1 MEEKQERG
9 GAVRVGMV
17 WGGIGGVVGL
27 VVSLLGSLVGI
38 VVAVF
43 IGVSCGRRAAAAEQ
57 RAGALSGLIGGAVA
71 APVYALG
78 STIGALF
85 AAREI
90 GAVRLAATLSEL
102 LGFEGLGRRDL
113 DLLPRKPRSLRNNR
127 GYAFGRGF
135 HGRRGPGRRG
145 ASKSASRRI
154 SALLTRFGRTATP
167 PREGPRLPLPVDS
180 RFHGNDGRDGLV
192 TTR

>member
-1 MEEKQERG
+1 MEKQERG
-9 GAVRVGMV
+9 GAVRVGMI

-27 VVSLLGSLVGI
+27 LVSLLGSLIGI

-57 RAGALSGLIGGAVA
+57 PAEQRAGAISGLIGGAIV

-90 GAVRLAATLSEL
+90 GAARLAATLSEL
-102 LGFEGLGRRDL
+102 LGSRVLPDEAWAFFLASLVLSAVIEIT
-113 DLLPRKPRSLRNNR
+113 LLIVAATAAGAWSKR
-127 GYAFGRGF
+127 G
-135 HGRRGPGRRG
+135 
-145 ASKSASRRI
+145 
-154 SALLTRFGRTATP
+154 
-167 PREGPRLPLPVDS
+167 
-180 RFHGNDGRDGLV
+180 
-192 TTR
+192 

>member
-38 VVAVF
+38 LVAVF
-43 IGVSCGRRAAAAEQ
+43 IGISCGRRAAAAEQ
-57 RAGALSGLIGGAVA
+57 WAGALSGLVGGAIA

-85 AAREI
+85 ATREI
-90 GAVRLAATLSEL
+90 GAARLAATLSEL
-102 LGFEGLGRRDL
+102 LGSQVSADEAWTFFLVSLVLSAIIEVTLLVAAATAAGAWTKRR
-113 DLLPRKPRSLRNNR
+113 
-127 GYAFGRGF
+127 
-135 HGRRGPGRRG
+135 
-145 ASKSASRRI
+145 
-154 SALLTRFGRTATP
+154 
-167 PREGPRLPLPVDS
+167 
-180 RFHGNDGRDGLV
+180 
-192 TTR
+192 

>member
-1 MEEKQERG
+1 MEEREERG

-43 IGVSCGRRAAAAEQ
+43 IGVACGRRAAAAEQ
-57 RAGALSGLIGGAVA
+57 RAGAISGLVGGAVA

-102 LGFEGLGRRDL
+102 LGSKVSADEAWTFFLVSLVLSAVIEITLLVLAATAAGAWAKRR
-113 DLLPRKPRSLRNNR
+113 
-127 GYAFGRGF
+127 
-135 HGRRGPGRRG
+135 
-145 ASKSASRRI
+145 
-154 SALLTRFGRTATP
+154 
-167 PREGPRLPLPVDS
+167 
-180 RFHGNDGRDGLV
+180 
-192 TTR
+192 

>member
-1 MEEKQERG
+1 
-9 GAVRVGMV
+9 MV

-43 IGVSCGRRAAAAEQ
+43 IGVACGRRAAAAEK
-57 RAGALSGLIGGAVA
+57 RAGAISGLVGGAVA

-102 LGFEGLGRRDL
+102 LGSKVSADEAWTFFLVSLVLSAVIEITLLVLAATAAGAWAKRR
-113 DLLPRKPRSLRNNR
+113 
-127 GYAFGRGF
+127 
-135 HGRRGPGRRG
+135 
-145 ASKSASRRI
+145 
-154 SALLTRFGRTATP
+154 
-167 PREGPRLPLPVDS
+167 
-180 RFHGNDGRDGLV
+180 
-192 TTR
+192 

>member
-1 MEEKQERG
+1 MEKQERG

-17 WGGIGGVVGL
+17 WGGIGGVVSL
-27 VVSLLGSLVGI
+27 LVSLLGSLVGI
-38 VVAVF
+38 VVAIF

-57 RAGALSGLIGGAVA
+57 RAGAISGLIGGAIA

-102 LGFEGLGRRDL
+102 LGSKVTPDEAWAFFLASLVLSAVIEVTLIIVAATAAGAWSKRR
-113 DLLPRKPRSLRNNR
+113 
-127 GYAFGRGF
+127 
-135 HGRRGPGRRG
+135 
-145 ASKSASRRI
+145 
-154 SALLTRFGRTATP
+154 
-167 PREGPRLPLPVDS
+167 
-180 RFHGNDGRDGLV
+180 
-192 TTR
+192 

>member
-1 MEEKQERG
+1 
-9 GAVRVGMV
+9 MV

-27 VVSLLGSLVGI
+27 LVSLLGSLIGI
-38 VVAVF
+38 VVAIF

-57 RAGALSGLIGGAVA
+57 RAGAISGLIGGAIA

-102 LGFEGLGRRDL
+102 LGSKVTPDEAWAFFLASLVLSAVIEVTLIIGAATAAGAWAKRR
-113 DLLPRKPRSLRNNR
+113 
-127 GYAFGRGF
+127 
-135 HGRRGPGRRG
+135 
-145 ASKSASRRI
+145 
-154 SALLTRFGRTATP
+154 
-167 PREGPRLPLPVDS
+167 
-180 RFHGNDGRDGLV
+180 
-192 TTR
+192 

>member
-1 MEEKQERG
+1 MEEREDRG

-27 VVSLLGSLVGI
+27 LVSLLGSLIGI

-57 RAGALSGLIGGAVA
+57 RAGAISGLVGGAIA

-90 GAVRLAATLSEL
+90 GAARLAATLSEL
-102 LGFEGLGRRDL
+102 LGSTIPPDEAWAFFLASLVLSAVIEITLLIMAATAAGAWSKRR
-113 DLLPRKPRSLRNNR
+113 
-127 GYAFGRGF
+127 
-135 HGRRGPGRRG
+135 
-145 ASKSASRRI
+145 
-154 SALLTRFGRTATP
+154 
-167 PREGPRLPLPVDS
+167 
-180 RFHGNDGRDGLV
+180 
-192 TTR
+192 

>member
-1 MEEKQERG
+1 MEEKKERG

-27 VVSLLGSLVGI
+27 LVSLLGSLIGI

-57 RAGALSGLIGGAVA
+57 QRAGAISGLVGGAIA

-90 GAVRLAATLSEL
+90 GAARLAATLSEL
-102 LGFEGLGRRDL
+102 LGSKISPDEAWAFFLASLILSAVIEITLLVAGSAAAGAWSKRR
-113 DLLPRKPRSLRNNR
+113 
-127 GYAFGRGF
+127 
-135 HGRRGPGRRG
+135 
-145 ASKSASRRI
+145 
-154 SALLTRFGRTATP
+154 
-167 PREGPRLPLPVDS
+167 
-180 RFHGNDGRDGLV
+180 
-192 TTR
+192 

>member
-17 WGGIGGVVGL
+17 WGGVGGVVGL
-27 VVSLLGSLVGI
+27 LVSLLGSLIGI
-38 VVAVF
+38 VVAIF

-57 RAGALSGLIGGAVA
+57 RAGAVSGLIGGAIA

-85 AAREI
+85 AARQI

-102 LGFEGLGRRDL
+102 LGSKVSPDEAWAFFLASLVLSAVIEIKLLVAASPAAGGRS
-113 DLLPRKPRSLRNNR
+113 K
-127 GYAFGRGF
+127 
-135 HGRRGPGRRG
+135 RR
-145 ASKSASRRI
+145 
-154 SALLTRFGRTATP
+154 
-167 PREGPRLPLPVDS
+167 
-180 RFHGNDGRDGLV
+180 
-192 TTR
+192 

>member
-27 VVSLLGSLVGI
+27 LVSLLGSLIGI
-38 VVAVF
+38 VVAIF

-57 RAGALSGLIGGAVA
+57 RAGAISGLIGGAIA

-102 LGFEGLGRRDL
+102 LGSKVTPDEAWAFFLA
-113 DLLPRKPRSLRNNR
+113 SLVLSAVIEVTLIIGAPTAAGAWGKR
-127 GYAFGRGF
+127 G
-135 HGRRGPGRRG
+135 
-145 ASKSASRRI
+145 
-154 SALLTRFGRTATP
+154 
-167 PREGPRLPLPVDS
+167 
-180 RFHGNDGRDGLV
+180 
-192 TTR
+192 

>member
-1 MEEKQERG
+1 MEEREERG

-43 IGVSCGRRAAAAEQ
+43 IGVACGRRAAAAEQ
-57 RAGALSGLIGGAVA
+57 RAGAISGLVGGAVA

-102 LGFEGLGRRDL
+102 LGSKVSANEAWTFFLVSLVLSAVIEITLLVLAATAAGAWAKRR
-113 DLLPRKPRSLRNNR
+113 
-127 GYAFGRGF
+127 
-135 HGRRGPGRRG
+135 
-145 ASKSASRRI
+145 
-154 SALLTRFGRTATP
+154 
-167 PREGPRLPLPVDS
+167 
-180 RFHGNDGRDGLV
+180 
-192 TTR
+192 

>member
-1 MEEKQERG
+1 
-9 GAVRVGMV
+9 MV

-43 IGVSCGRRAAAAEQ
+43 IGVACGRRAAAAEQ
-57 RAGALSGLIGGAVA
+57 RAGAISGLVGGAVA

-102 LGFEGLGRRDL
+102 LGSKVSADEAWTFFLVSLVLSAVIEITLLVLAATAAGAWAKRR
-113 DLLPRKPRSLRNNR
+113 
-127 GYAFGRGF
+127 
-135 HGRRGPGRRG
+135 
-145 ASKSASRRI
+145 
-154 SALLTRFGRTATP
+154 
-167 PREGPRLPLPVDS
+167 
-180 RFHGNDGRDGLV
+180 
-192 TTR
+192 

>member
-17 WGGIGGVVGL
+17 WGGVGGLVGL
-27 VVSLLGSLVGI
+27 LVSLLGSLVGI
-38 VVAVF
+38 VVAIF

-57 RAGALSGLIGGAVA
+57 RAGAISGLIGGAIA

-102 LGFEGLGRRDL
+102 LGSKVTPDEAWAFFLASLVLSAVIEVTLIIGAATAAGAWAKRR
-113 DLLPRKPRSLRNNR
+113 
-127 GYAFGRGF
+127 
-135 HGRRGPGRRG
+135 
-145 ASKSASRRI
+145 
-154 SALLTRFGRTATP
+154 
-167 PREGPRLPLPVDS
+167 
-180 RFHGNDGRDGLV
+180 
-192 TTR
+192 

>member
-27 VVSLLGSLVGI
+27 LVSLLGSLIGI
-38 VVAVF
+38 VVAIF

-57 RAGALSGLIGGAVA
+57 RAGAISGLIGGAIA

-90 GAVRLAATLSEL
+90 GAVRLATTLSEL
-102 LGFEGLGRRDL
+102 LGSKVTPDEAWAFFLASLVLSAVIEVTLIIVAATAAGAWSKRR
-113 DLLPRKPRSLRNNR
+113 
-127 GYAFGRGF
+127 
-135 HGRRGPGRRG
+135 
-145 ASKSASRRI
+145 
-154 SALLTRFGRTATP
+154 
-167 PREGPRLPLPVDS
+167 
-180 RFHGNDGRDGLV
+180 
-192 TTR
+192 

>member
-1 MEEKQERG
+1 MEKQERG

-27 VVSLLGSLVGI
+27 LVSLLGSLIGI

-57 RAGALSGLIGGAVA
+57 RAGAISGLIGGAIV

-90 GAVRLAATLSEL
+90 GAARLAATLSEL
-102 LGFEGLGRRDL
+102 LGSRVLPDEAWAFFLASLVLSAVIEIT
-113 DLLPRKPRSLRNNR
+113 LLIVAATAAGAWSKR
-127 GYAFGRGF
+127 G
-135 HGRRGPGRRG
+135 
-145 ASKSASRRI
+145 
-154 SALLTRFGRTATP
+154 
-167 PREGPRLPLPVDS
+167 
-180 RFHGNDGRDGLV
+180 
-192 TTR
+192 

>member
-1 MEEKQERG
+1 
-9 GAVRVGMV
+9 MV

-27 VVSLLGSLVGI
+27 LVSLLGSLIGI
-38 VVAVF
+38 VVAIF

-57 RAGALSGLIGGAVA
+57 RAGAISGLIGGAIA

-102 LGFEGLGRRDL
+102 LGSKVTPDEAWAFFLASLVLSAVIEVTLIIGAATAAGAWSKRR
-113 DLLPRKPRSLRNNR
+113 
-127 GYAFGRGF
+127 
-135 HGRRGPGRRG
+135 
-145 ASKSASRRI
+145 
-154 SALLTRFGRTATP
+154 
-167 PREGPRLPLPVDS
+167 
-180 RFHGNDGRDGLV
+180 
-192 TTR
+192 